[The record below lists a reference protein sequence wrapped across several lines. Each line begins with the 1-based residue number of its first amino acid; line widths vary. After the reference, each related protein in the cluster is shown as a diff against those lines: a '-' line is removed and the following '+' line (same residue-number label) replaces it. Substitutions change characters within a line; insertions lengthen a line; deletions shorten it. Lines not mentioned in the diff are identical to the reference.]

1 MVTQPQSPLVPGCC
15 AQQKSTRTRATAL
28 GFGAEFGPR
37 LNFSGT
43 ASLCRATLQQPSSTS
58 PHKDNTVNRRDF
70 STALFGTSIGVAGLS
85 LNTAASAQ
93 GGEPAE
99 GKQFTRIDPPVPAFA
114 PGKIEVVEYFSY
126 ACPHCSAFEPTVEA
140 WAKKLPADVAF
151 YRVPVA
157 FLMNYENFMR
167 TYYALETMGQ
177 VGAMQRKVFTAVH
190 VDRVPLDK
198 PADIAA
204 LMAKNGIDATKFMEA
219 FGSFTTQTRLRQAN
233 QLVDG
238 YKIDGVPAIGI
249 QGRYYT
255 SGTLAGNH
263 EKALAVTDLLVQRL
277 RKSA

>member
-1 MVTQPQSPLVPGCC
+1 M
-15 AQQKSTRTRATAL
+15 
-28 GFGAEFGPR
+28 
-37 LNFSGT
+37 
-43 ASLCRATLQQPSSTS
+43 
-58 PHKDNTVNRRDF
+58 NRRDF

-157 FLMNYENFMR
+157 FLMNHENFMR

-204 LMAKNGIDATKFMEA
+204 LMAKNGIDATKFLDV
-219 FGSFTTQTRLRQAN
+219 FNSFSVANSVTRAKKLTAAAK
-233 QLVDG
+233 L
-238 YKIDGVPAIGI
+238 DGVPTVTV
-249 QGRYYT
+249 QGRFAT
-255 SGTLAGNH
+255 SPGQAGSA
-263 EKALAVTDLLVQRL
+263 EQAMAVVDYLVQKS
-277 RKSA
+277 RKA